1 MQVNNVNL
9 VAAQQMSNNNYVW
22 REILLCF
29 DYSSHYVLVC
39 SHYVL
44 PASAS
49 VFVFFILLR
58 GLQWV
63 EFPFFFNLVSWTGNY
78 QKQKWT
84 WVLKSWKNWKRNWS
98 WTTFRQT
105 NGICASLSS
114 LGPSSFVVIKWFQ
127 NMNYSV
133 NFFLT
138 LYKLTSFTFLN
149 RVKKSIVCV

>member
-78 QKQKWT
+78 QKKNGPG
-84 WVLKSWKNWKRNWS
+84 SW
-98 WTTFRQT
+98 
-105 NGICASLSS
+105 S
-114 LGPSSFVVIKWFQ
+114 LGKIGREIGVGQHLGRQMGFVLL
-127 NMNYSV
+127 SPH
-133 NFFLT
+133 
-138 LYKLTSFTFLN
+138 
-149 RVKKSIVCV
+149 